1 MDFAPILSAAR
12 RAQAAYIMDAAQA
25 KAAFEALGHTF
36 IAQFKDHDSQA
47 VLSLGP
53 DGKTY
58 FSLAG
63 TRFSDRQLGD
73 LIDDLQ
79 TDALDLGG
87 GAKVTRGPYE
97 SAKELFAWALSV
109 VPKGTVLNCAGHSL
123 AGWRISYIGSFVP
136 SAQIGSLFAF
146 EPPRGA
152 NLAYY
157 AKYQKELAGLTIIGN
172 SADIWFGYPRLG
184 GWKHRPGPMIHLS
197 KTGYQ
202 VIDTSAWPGGLS
214 LADHSIDLVVQRL
227 EKLAAAP
234 LQPAA

>member
-1 MDFAPILSAAR
+1 MDFGPILAAAK

-36 IAQFKDHDSQA
+36 ISQFRDHDSQA
-47 VLSLGP
+47 VLSTC

-63 TRFSDRQLGD
+63 TRFSDGQLGD

-79 TDALDLGG
+79 TASLDLGG

-109 VPKGTVLNCAGHSL
+109 VPAGTVLHCAGHSL
-123 AGWRISYIGSFVP
+123 AGWRLSYTPCFLLVE
-136 SAQIGSLFAF
+136 QIGSLYAF

-157 AKYQKELAGLTIIGN
+157 AKYQKELADLTIVGN

-184 GWKHRPGPMIHLS
+184 GWKHRPGPMIHLN

-202 VIDTSAWPGGLS
+202 IIDTSAWPGGLS
-214 LADHSIDLVVQRL
+214 LSDHSIDLVVQRL

-234 LQPAA
+234 MKPAA